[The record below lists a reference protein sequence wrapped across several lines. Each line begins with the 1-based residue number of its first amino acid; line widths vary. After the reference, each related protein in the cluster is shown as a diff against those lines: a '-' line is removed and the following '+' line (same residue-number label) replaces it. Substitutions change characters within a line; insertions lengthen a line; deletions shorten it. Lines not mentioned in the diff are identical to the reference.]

1 MVPLMTSMKGHG
13 RNHDG
18 DDFGSA
24 GARASHPPA
33 PARCS
38 AYDRGQRSA
47 RSTCGRSLW
56 LAMPTP
62 PRRTG
67 RPRPR
72 RSRYS
77 SATSASGCAE
87 GALQRNGYAV
97 TQRCVATVAPQQ
109 PRNGVTPSR
118 PSTATPAIACSMS
131 SWSRTPWLNR
141 SGAGEPAAAVDSDHQ
156 FLALEDD
163 FVVLPCACLTANFP
177 SRPIIEENGLFSVM
191 RRISG
196 RLAIV

>member
-1 MVPLMTSMKGHG
+1 MRCRSGKKRIERIVVPLMTSMKGHG

-47 RSTCGRSLW
+47 RSTCGRSPGR
-56 LAMPTP
+56 AMPTP

-141 SGAGEPAAAVDSDHQ
+141 KRPRSTRITNSS
-156 FLALEDD
+156 
-163 FVVLPCACLTANFP
+163 P
-177 SRPIIEENGLFSVM
+177 SRMTLLSSHALV
-191 RRISG
+191 
-196 RLAIV
+196 